1 MRALE
6 ILNFLSA
13 VDDEGNLTALG
24 EIMARFPLDPQ
35 VSAVTPR
42 KSTTLTQLLQLAK
55 MLIVSPD
62 FECSNEILTIVSM
75 LSGTPVVTIVP
86 FLGSYFSTLVPNV
99 WLRPKNQRKEADE
112 ARALLTIPDG
122 DHLTLLNVYNS
133 WIQSACMWP
142 LSTLIPTEC
151 SYY

>member
-6 ILNFLSA
+6 ILNYLDA
-13 VDDEGNLTALG
+13 VDDEGNLTPLG

-35 VSAVTPR
+35 VSAVTLR
-42 KSTTLTQLLQLAK
+42 RSMTLTLLLQLAK
-55 MLIVSPD
+55 TLIVSPD

-75 LSGTPVVTIVP
+75 LSGMPVTIIL
-86 FLGSYFSTLVPNV
+86 FLCSHFFILVPNV
-99 WLRPKNQRKEADE
+99 WLRPNNQRKEADQ

-151 SYY
+151 PY